1 MNLLYFFQDKIKIVA
16 FIIVIVFS
24 LSFHEFSHAFAA
36 NLLGDS
42 TAKQN
47 NRLTLNPLRHMNF
60 LGTLCL
66 IFFKFG
72 WANPVPVNV
81 NNFKKPR
88 VYMALVSF
96 AGPFSNLI
104 LVTLGFFLTK
114 IYEIFLLG
122 AYESYFVIFLQYF
135 INYLIMINLQLFVFN
150 LIPIPPLDGYRIF
163 TLILPKRF
171 YYSIIKYERFGN
183 ILILFL
189 LWKGILNKIL
199 ILFVVRLF
207 NYFKILFNF
216 KF

>member
-104 LVTLGFFLTK
+104 LVILGFFLTK
-114 IYEIFLLG
+114 IYEIFLIG
-122 AYESYFVIFLQYF
+122 TY
-135 INYLIMINLQLFVFN
+135 
-150 LIPIPPLDGYRIF
+150 
-163 TLILPKRF
+163 
-171 YYSIIKYERFGN
+171 
-183 ILILFL
+183 
-189 LWKGILNKIL
+189 
-199 ILFVVRLF
+199 
-207 NYFKILFNF
+207 
-216 KF
+216 